1 MIPPARPSRRLPSRQ
16 GSTVSTS
23 KVKKSVGRHVKS
35 FPNHTTEPSAIN
47 PASNDVD
54 EQSTRDSVT
63 SSARSTP
70 SDSGPNIKVVVRCRD
85 RNDREI
91 KAKSHVVVQTSSA
104 TPSEVIIEDTTKAS
118 QDSRI
123 YKVDHVFGPEADQEM
138 VYDEVVAP
146 IVTEVLAGMN
156 CTIFAY
162 GQTGTGKT

>member
-1 MIPPARPSRRLPSRQ
+1 MPRQ
-16 GSTVSTS
+16 KRQRNQG
-23 KVKKSVGRHVKS
+23 KKSCCC
-35 FPNHTTEPSAIN
+35 
-47 PASNDVD
+47 SN
-54 EQSTRDSVT
+54 
-63 SSARSTP
+63 
-70 SDSGPNIKVVVRCRD
+70 IVR
-85 RNDREI
+85 N
-91 KAKSHVVVQTSSA
+91 
-104 TPSEVIIEDTTKAS
+104 PSEVIIEDTTKAS